1 MPDLG
6 GRPPVDL
13 QEDRVEASKAAETRP
28 QRDFCH
34 RQVGPVK
41 QPFCPLNPR
50 GLGDLRRCRA
60 EMLGEQSGEMSSADA
75 DSRGQRLD
83 VRAGAVERTLLDN
96 QSSGTFRRDA
106 AAAPCWTERSRLRS
120 APQAGAESGCFGG
133 SRARVEA
140 DIPRMCRSHRADWPA
155 IDPSGSAPR
164 KKPAVIHRVAAHP
177 RLLAFRMVEHGEHS
191 NSSLI
196 SKTTRSDS
204 GSRGGDGVCF
214 RRAPH
219 GLIHY
224 VQRIRS

>member
-1 MPDLG
+1 MPDIG

-13 QEDRVEASKAAETRP
+13 QEDRVEASKAAETCP
-28 QRDFCH
+28 QRDVRH
-34 RQVGPVK
+34 RWVGFVK
-41 QPFCPLNPR
+41 HPFCPLNPR
-50 GLGDLRRCRA
+50 GLGDLRRYRT
-60 EMLGEQSGEMSSADA
+60 EVLGKQSGEMSPADA

-83 VRAGAVERTLLDN
+83 IRAVAVERTLLDN

-133 SRARVEA
+133 SRAREEA

-155 IDPSGSAPR
+155 IDAGGSASR
-164 KKPAVIHRVAAHP
+164 KKPTVIRRIAAHP
-177 RLLAFRMVEHGEHS
+177 RLLAFHMVEHGEHS
-191 NSSLI
+191 ISSLI

-204 GSRGGDGVCF
+204 GECGGDGVSF